1 VSFAWVAHL
10 RRQFFRSS
18 KLFPRRRA
26 LRQPCPY
33 LTESLD
39 LQAFCV
45 DFLAVLLGDID
56 KILID

>member
-1 VSFAWVAHL
+1 
-10 RRQFFRSS
+10 
-18 KLFPRRRA
+18 
-26 LRQPCPY
+26 
-33 LTESLD
+33 LD

>member
-1 VSFAWVAHL
+1 
-10 RRQFFRSS
+10 
-18 KLFPRRRA
+18 

-33 LTESLD
+33 LPESLD

-45 DFLAVLLGDID
+45 DFLAILLGDID